1 MYLKIILTY
10 SPSSSDNLDN
20 VRDHEKIQVFV
31 SSKVNISNNHI
42 EFCSAGVSYLFDL
55 SNWEIQINP
64 YV

>member
-10 SPSSSDNLDN
+10 SPDSSDTLGN
-20 VRDHEKIQVFV
+20 VLDHEKIQVFV

-42 EFCSAGVSYLFDL
+42 EFYSAGASYSFDL